1 MSHTCVIYF
10 FLQYPYVYTHRCMF
24 KHNKSCTDTGT
35 YRHTHT
41 HSRTHTH
48 IHKHVGNQ
56 NMTMILQ
63 KNDLI
68 ELIFDI
74 HIYIYTHVWVALR
87 LMLQD
92 YGCPI
97 DASWQISLML
107 FDWFLSLSRVTF
119 TMFHQISTSIVH
131 NLGEWTGWW
140 ESCLCF

>member
-1 MSHTCVIYF
+1 MYLFIYLSIYSFIIIYIYIYLGTGAFFECHTLVLYIF
-10 FLQYPYVYTHRCMF
+10 FCSIHMCTHIDACSNITNHAQTRV
-24 KHNKSCTDTGT
+24 HTDT
-35 YRHTHT
+35 HTHT

-97 DASWQISLML
+97 DAS
-107 FDWFLSLSRVTF
+107 
-119 TMFHQISTSIVH
+119 
-131 NLGEWTGWW
+131 
-140 ESCLCF
+140 